1 MGMMKGAFLH
11 MLKKE
16 TGSRLHSALDLDLR
30 PGGAE
35 TCPPEA
41 RTGRSPGMA
50 DEPPGREERRTD
62 PGGGEPRGG
71 PSRAREDRR
80 GKGRK
85 PAGTAASRGGL
96 TPRRSPCGDG
106 LTVLRAGGAPPCER
120 DGRAGR
126 PRGRRAPVGPDDRAG
141 EPGPEGP
148 GESLRIRAQ
157 TEKVAQ
163 LRPDPGARP
172 GTAGQATPVAGAG
185 PGAGRPAAGREP
197 DAVECGGVSSLLLD
211 NRHRIPSLLGMVT
224 SGQVYHNGRLLLA
237 PDGTV
242 IEQVVASRPIF
253 RDKAFE
259 AVERQKRGPR
269 GGGSAEGDGRGA
281 ARARKELF
289 RCALCNPDLDTF
301 LTFTQSPELVAD
313 RYDYKEAVHRL
324 GVWLDNRVRRRG
336 LKYIFVPELHQD
348 GAIHW
353 HGLCNGDALRLV
365 DSGHKDRGGEVIYNV
380 ADWKFGFTTATR
392 VRDHGAACRY
402 VAKYITKQMDAKTI
416 GGRYWLHGGK
426 LQKPVER
433 LFDCAGVPSG
443 ACRVDVEEAR
453 LSLWYGGELSECQLE
468 N

>member
-1 MGMMKGAFLH
+1 MAWL
-11 MLKKE
+11 E
-16 TGSRLHSALDLDLR
+16 TISDGKSALDLR

-35 TCPPEA
+35 SSPPEA

-157 TEKVAQ
+157 TDEVAQ
-163 LRPDPGARP
+163 IRPDPGARP

-185 PGAGRPAAGREP
+185 PAAGRPAAGREP

-211 NRHRIPSLLGMVT
+211 KGHRIPSLKADFNSLLAPKAAGE
-224 SGQVYHNGRLLLA
+224 VYHNGRVLLT
-237 PDGTV
+237 PQGEV
-242 IEQVVASRPIF
+242 IEQVIASRPIF
-253 RDKAFE
+253 KEDGWEEISPREKK
-259 AVERQKRGPR
+259 VEKGQR
-269 GGGSAEGDGRGA
+269 AEGGASDLRGA
-281 ARARKELF
+281 ARAKRELF
-289 RCALCNPDLDTF
+289 RTAACNPDLNIF
-301 LTFTQSPELVAD
+301 VTFTQSPELVND
-313 RYDYKEAVHRL
+313 RYDYKEAVRRL
-324 GVWLDNRVRRRG
+324 GVWLDNRVRRHG
-336 LKYIFVPELHQD
+336 LKYIMVPELHQD

-353 HGLCNGDALRLV
+353 HGLLSENGLQLV
-365 DSGHKDRGGEVIYNV
+365 DSGHRDRKGEIIYNV
-380 ADWKFGFTTATR
+380 MSWHWGFTTATR
-392 VRDHGAACRY
+392 VKDHGACCRY
-402 VAKYITKQMDAKTI
+402 VSKYISKQMEGGTI
-416 GGRYWLHGGK
+416 GGRYWLHGGN
-426 LQKPVER
+426 LAKPIEH
-433 LFDCAGVPSG
+433 LFDAPIPEGG
-443 ACRVDVEEAR
+443 KRVEIEEAR
-453 LSLWYGGELSECQLE
+453 LVLWYGGRLAK
-468 N
+468 

>member
-1 MGMMKGAFLH
+1 M
-11 MLKKE
+11 
-16 TGSRLHSALDLDLR
+16 
-30 PGGAE
+30 
-35 TCPPEA
+35 
-41 RTGRSPGMA
+41 
-50 DEPPGREERRTD
+50 
-62 PGGGEPRGG
+62 
-71 PSRAREDRR
+71 
-80 GKGRK
+80 
-85 PAGTAASRGGL
+85 
-96 TPRRSPCGDG
+96 
-106 LTVLRAGGAPPCER
+106 
-120 DGRAGR
+120 
-126 PRGRRAPVGPDDRAG
+126 
-141 EPGPEGP
+141 
-148 GESLRIRAQ
+148 
-157 TEKVAQ
+157 AQ
-163 LRPDPGARP
+163 LQPDPGARP

-211 NRHRIPSLLGMVT
+211 NRHRIPSLVGTVT
-224 SGQVYHNGRLLLA
+224 SGQVYHNGRILIA
-237 PDGTV
+237 PDGTI

-259 AVERQKRGPR
+259 PVEREKRGPR

-353 HGLCNGDALRLV
+353 HGLCNGGALRLV

-380 ADWKFGFTTATR
+380 EDWRFGFTTATR

-402 VAKYITKQMDAKTI
+402 VAKYISKQMDAKTI
-416 GGRYWLHGGK
+416 GGRYWLHGGQ